1 MSENYAVIGKSVPR
15 IDVFD
20 KLTGRAK
27 FTGDLKFPNLLVGKL
42 LTSPYAHARILSID
56 TSEAEKLPGVK
67 AIITHQ
73 DVPSTKYGLSPA
85 RWDETIFCIDKVRFY
100 GDKIA
105 AVAAID
111 EETVQKAL
119 KLIKVEYEVL
129 SAVFDP
135 FEAMKD
141 GAPQIFDEYPKNI
154 NTEIHQDFGDVEKA
168 FKEAYYVRTD
178 RFDGQRTFQCPLEPH
193 ATIAYWTGNRVTVYA
208 STQSVHYLQHYL
220 AKVLNIKE
228 GDVRVLKT
236 HVGGGF
242 GAKLDPS
249 GLDFAAVVLAKK
261 TGRPVKMFFDRED
274 MFFNNRGRHPIF
286 MEVKSGVTKEGKLL
300 GVHCNFVMEGGA
312 YTGLGVASAYYAGTL
327 LTVLYDFDNYKF
339 DMLRVVTNLPPNGAQ
354 RGHGQPQPRYAFESH
369 LDNIAK
375 ELGIDP
381 IEIRLINAR
390 RPGTVTVNGFKVD
403 SYGLKECLEK
413 ARDISGWRE
422 KKGKLPWG
430 RGMGIGNGGFVSGAG
445 YAIYRTDKPHST
457 AMIKVTD
464 DGTSAILYIG
474 AVEIGQGSDTVLAQ
488 MAAEAMGYRYESMKV
503 VAADTD
509 LAVHDLGAYASRQTL
524 MSGWA
529 VKWAGEKIKK
539 LILETAAGMMEV
551 KPEEL
556 DCREAIV
563 FVKANPEVTKTF
575 AEVAQKYF
583 ATTGQLIGQ
592 GSYKPPKLGGVHK
605 GSAVGTSPAYSCATQ
620 IAEVEIDEESG
631 EVEVM
636 GAWDVHDSG
645 MVINPALL
653 HGQVHGAFYMGIGES
668 IWEEVLFD
676 KQGKLLNGNLAEY
689 RLPTALDMPP
699 VIASE
704 LVDTVD
710 PNAPWGVK
718 EVGEGA
724 TTPTLGCISNA
735 IFDAIGVQIK
745 SLPMSYEKIWRALKE
760 KKEKA

>member
-1 MSENYAVIGKSVPR
+1 
-15 IDVFD
+15 
-20 KLTGRAK
+20 
-27 FTGDLKFPNLLVGKL
+27 
-42 LTSPYAHARILSID
+42 
-56 TSEAEKLPGVK
+56 
-67 AIITHQ
+67 
-73 DVPSTKYGLSPA
+73 
-85 RWDETIFCIDKVRFY
+85 
-100 GDKIA
+100 
-105 AVAAID
+105 
-111 EETVQKAL
+111 
-119 KLIKVEYEVL
+119 
-129 SAVFDP
+129 P

-220 AKVLNIKE
+220 AKIFDIKE

-242 GAKLDPS
+242 GANLDPS
-249 GLDFAAVVLAKK
+249 GLDFAAVALAKK
-261 TGRPVKMFFDRED
+261 IGRPVKMFFDRED

-300 GVHCNFVMEGGA
+300 GVHCNFIMEGGA

-488 MAAEAMGYRYESMKV
+488 MAAEAMGYRYEYMKV

-539 LILETAAGMMEV
+539 LIMETAAGMMEV

-760 KKEKA
+760 KKEKEKL

>member
-539 LILETAAGMMEV
+539 LIMETAAGMMEV

-575 AEVAQKYF
+575 AEVA
-583 ATTGQLIGQ
+583 
-592 GSYKPPKLGGVHK
+592 
-605 GSAVGTSPAYSCATQ
+605 
-620 IAEVEIDEESG
+620 
-631 EVEVM
+631 
-636 GAWDVHDSG
+636 
-645 MVINPALL
+645 
-653 HGQVHGAFYMGIGES
+653 
-668 IWEEVLFD
+668 
-676 KQGKLLNGNLAEY
+676 
-689 RLPTALDMPP
+689 
-699 VIASE
+699 
-704 LVDTVD
+704 
-710 PNAPWGVK
+710 
-718 EVGEGA
+718 
-724 TTPTLGCISNA
+724 
-735 IFDAIGVQIK
+735 
-745 SLPMSYEKIWRALKE
+745 
-760 KKEKA
+760 